1 MSKKYLIIGAG
12 FSGAVLAERLTQSDK
27 NCEVSIIESKD
38 HIGGNCY
45 SAPDPETK
53 VMVHVY
59 GPHIFHTDNQEVWNY
74 INKFTTIMPY
84 VHRVQAKYNGKIYS
98 LPINLRTINQL
109 FDKSF
114 NPDEAAAFIESIGD
128 KSITTPQNFEEQAL
142 KFIGKEL
149 YHAFFYGYTKKQWGV
164 EPKILPA
171 SILKRLPVRFN
182 YNDNYH
188 PSTNTGIPKDG
199 YTAIFEKM
207 LDHPN
212 IKVHLNTNF
221 DSGFSIEG
229 FDHAFYTGPIDAYF
243 EHKFGRLGYRTIFFE
258 SFNRTGDFQ
267 GTAQMNYTE
276 LDVPQTRITEFKHF
290 TPWLNFEK
298 TTYTKEY
305 SKETSP
311 NDIPYYPKRLS
322 EDMEKFNHYQKEV
335 NNLKNVTF
343 LGRLAT
349 YRYMDMH
356 QVIAEALDIAKQ
368 FEPK

>member
-1 MSKKYLIIGAG
+1 
-12 FSGAVLAERLTQSDK
+12 
-27 NCEVSIIESKD
+27 
-38 HIGGNCY
+38 
-45 SAPDPETK
+45 
-53 VMVHVY
+53 
-59 GPHIFHTDNQEVWNY
+59 
-74 INKFTTIMPY
+74 
-84 VHRVQAKYNGKIYS
+84 
-98 LPINLRTINQL
+98 LRTINQL

-128 KSITTPQNFEEQAL
+128 KSIKTPQNFEEQAL

-149 YHAFFYGYTKKQWGV
+149 YYTFFYGYTKKQWGV
-164 EPKILPA
+164 EPKLLPA

-188 PSTNTGIPKDG
+188 LSTNTGIPKDG

-221 DSGFSIEG
+221 DNAFSTKG
-229 FDHAFYTGPIDAYF
+229 FDHVFYTGPIDAYF
-243 EHKFGRLGYRTIFFE
+243 EYKYGRLGYRTIFFE

-267 GTAQMNYTE
+267 GTAQMNYTDF
-276 LDVPQTRITEFKHF
+276 DVPHTRIICFKHF

-298 TTYTKEY
+298 TTYAKEY
-305 SKETSP
+305 SKETTP

-322 EDMEKFNHYQKEV
+322 EDMEKLNHYQKEV

-368 FEPK
+368 FVPK